1 MIQIRKC
8 VFETNSSST
17 HSITIYN
24 EEDYTK
30 IRNGEGYI
38 YAWGDGIEGTVL
50 DKTQVIEGIRS
61 QCSRY
66 SISAINPFKWTKE
79 DIEEL
84 LNMDEKDFCNY
95 VKKFGY
101 YPSDFYNEYL
111 ETDWN
116 EYKLPTGETL
126 HIRCEYGHD

>member
-8 VFETNSSST
+8 VFETSSSST

-38 YAWGDGIEGTVL
+38 DREDDGIEGTVL

-61 QCSRY
+61 QCVRY
-66 SISAINPFKWTKE
+66 NEQAEAT
-79 DIEEL
+79 EEL
-84 LNMDEKDFCNY
+84 LSMNEKDFCKY
-95 VKKFGY
+95 VEKFGY
-101 YPSDFYNEYL
+101 YPSDSYDDYL

-126 HIRCEYGHD
+126 HIRCEYGYDG

>member
-30 IRNGEGYI
+30 VRNGEGYI
-38 YAWGDGIEGTVL
+38 DREHNGIEGTVL
-50 DKTQVIEGIRS
+50 DKTQVIESIRS
-61 QCSRY
+61 QCTRY
-66 SISAINPFKWTKE
+66 NEWSKEDTKE
-79 DIEEL
+79 LLSMNEE
-84 LNMDEKDFCNY
+84 DFCNY
-95 VKKFGY
+95 VQQFGY
-101 YPSDFYNEYL
+101 YPSDSYDDYL

-126 HIRCEYGHD
+126 HIRCEYGYDG

>member
-1 MIQIRKC
+1 MIQIRKG

-24 EEDYTK
+24 DEDYQK
-30 IRNGEGYI
+30 VSNGEGYI
-38 YAWGDGIEGTVL
+38 YTWGGIEGTVL

-61 QCSRY
+61 QCTRY
-66 SISAINPFKWTKE
+66 NKWSKN
-79 DIEEL
+79 IEEL
-84 LNMDEKDFCNY
+84 LSMDEKYFCNY

-101 YPSDFYNEYL
+101 YPSDSYDDYL

-126 HIRCEYGHD
+126 HIRCEYGYNG

>member
-38 YAWGDGIEGTVL
+38 DREDNGIEGTVL

-61 QCSRY
+61 QCVRY
-66 SISAINPFKWTKE
+66 NEQAKTA
-79 DIEEL
+79 EEL
-84 LNMDEKDFCNY
+84 LSMNEEDFCKY
-95 VKKFGY
+95 VEEFGY
-101 YPSDFYNEYL
+101 YPSDSYDDYL

-126 HIRCEYGHD
+126 HIKCVYGHD

>member
-24 EEDYTK
+24 EENYKK

-38 YAWGDGIEGTVL
+38 YTWGGEIEGTVL

-61 QCSRY
+61 QCIRY
-66 SISAINPFKWTKE
+66 NERSE
-79 DIEEL
+79 DTEEL

-95 VKKFGY
+95 VKNFGY
-101 YPSDFYNEYL
+101 YPSDFYNDYV

-126 HIRCEYGHD
+126 HIRCEYGYDG

>member
-38 YAWGDGIEGTVL
+38 YGCGGIEGTVL
-50 DKTQVIEGIRS
+50 DKTQVIEGIHS
-61 QCSRY
+61 QCIRY
-66 SISAINPFKWTKE
+66 NEWSE
-79 DIEEL
+79 DTEEL

-95 VKKFGY
+95 IKNFDY
-101 YPSDFYNEYL
+101 YPSDSYDDYL

-126 HIRCEYGHD
+126 HIKCVYGHD